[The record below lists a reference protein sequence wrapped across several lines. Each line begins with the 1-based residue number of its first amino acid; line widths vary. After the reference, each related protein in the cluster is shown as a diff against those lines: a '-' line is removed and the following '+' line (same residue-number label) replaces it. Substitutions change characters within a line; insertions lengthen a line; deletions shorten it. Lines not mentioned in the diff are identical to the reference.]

1 MTPRQWAAGAGAVDP
16 GAAPTPAAG
25 ASVAG
30 RADARAAAGGAPSP
44 ATTPA
49 IVVEHLTKKF
59 GEFVADDDLSFT
71 VEQGEIF
78 GILGPNGAGKS
89 TLIRMLNTLIVPTSG
104 RALVMGH
111 DVVRRTAKVRNEIGV
126 IPQANTVDGDL
137 TAWESLDLYARF
149 YNMGRRERQQ
159 RASELLEAVGL
170 SEWKDKAA
178 GTYSGGMRRRLE
190 IARGLIHRPRVFIL
204 DEPTTGLDPQSRR
217 VIWELLEGLRA
228 QGGLTILLCT
238 HYMDEADRLC
248 DRLAIVDHGKIVAL
262 GTPRE
267 LKASVPGQD
276 ILTLQ
281 FMREVDDALLAAL
294 KALPDVREAAREEA
308 HTARLILAGDVVPI
322 YGITEAA
329 GRQNNKVKS
338 MTLVEPT
345 LEDVFIHYTGR
356 GLRDAATETYSYAL
370 PRLMR

>member
-1 MTPRQWAAGAGAVDP
+1 MSA
-16 GAAPTPAAG
+16 
-25 ASVAG
+25 
-30 RADARAAAGGAPSP
+30 RADGPSGL
-44 ATTPA
+44 A

-59 GEFVADDDLSFT
+59 GDFVADDDLSFT
-71 VEQGEIF
+71 VSQGEIF

-89 TLIRMLNTLIVPTSG
+89 TLIRMLNTLLPPTSG

-111 DVVRRTAKVRNEIGV
+111 DVVRQTVQVRHEIGV

-137 TAWESLDLYARF
+137 SAWESLDLYAKF
-149 YNMGRRERQQ
+149 YGMGRKERQQ
-159 RASELLEAVGL
+159 RARELLEAVGL
-170 SEWKDKAA
+170 ADWKDKAA

-190 IARGLIHRPRVFIL
+190 IARGLIHRPHVFIL

-228 QGGLTILLCT
+228 QGDLTILICT

-248 DRLAIVDHGKIVAL
+248 DRLAIIDHGKIVAL

-267 LKASVPGQD
+267 LKATVPGQD
-276 ILTLQ
+276 ILNVQ
-281 FMREVDDALLAAL
+281 FMQEVGDELLAAL
-294 KALPDVREAAREEA
+294 KALPEVREAAREDP
-308 HTARLILAGDVVPI
+308 HTARLILAGDVVPLE
-322 YGITEAA
+322 GITEAS
-329 GRQNNKVKS
+329 RQRGNKVKS
-338 MTLVEPT
+338 MTLLEPT

-356 GLRDAATETYSYAL
+356 GLRDSATNEYSYEI